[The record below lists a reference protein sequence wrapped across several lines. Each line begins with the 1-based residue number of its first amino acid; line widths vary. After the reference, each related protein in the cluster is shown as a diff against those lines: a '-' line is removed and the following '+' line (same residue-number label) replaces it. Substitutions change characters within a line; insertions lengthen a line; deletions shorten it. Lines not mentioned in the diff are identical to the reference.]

1 MIYFFSGTGNS
12 LHVARH
18 LADALG
24 EELCPMA
31 PFQLSPVG
39 ATGVFRGATECS
51 SGSTKGSESP
61 FATEEGRG
69 AIGLV
74 FPVYAWGIPNVVEQF
89 VRNYKASLLGG
100 RLEGGFFYAV
110 LTCGDDMGYAD
121 EVLEKA
127 LGRKL
132 DAVFSVQMPNTYVCL
147 PGFDVD
153 SSEVCQ
159 AKYAKEEVDVKE
171 IAACV
176 KERKSVRRLKR
187 GLFPWTKTYVIRPLF
202 NRYLLTD
209 KYFHV
214 DASRCIS
221 CGKCKKACL
230 VENIIISTPPKG
242 NCLLA
247 AEQLGSESDGGQK
260 RGGGFEVP
268 HWQSHCA
275 GCLACYHT
283 CPHHA
288 INFGKMTQKK
298 GQYSLP

>member
-1 MIYFFSGTGNS
+1 
-12 LHVARH
+12 
-18 LADALG
+18 
-24 EELCPMA
+24 
-31 PFQLSPVG
+31 
-39 ATGVFRGATECS
+39 
-51 SGSTKGSESP
+51 
-61 FATEEGRG
+61 
-69 AIGLV
+69 
-74 FPVYAWGIPNVVEQF
+74 
-89 VRNYKASLLGG
+89 
-100 RLEGGFFYAV
+100 
-110 LTCGDDMGYAD
+110 MGYAD

-153 SSEVCQ
+153 SPEVCQ
-159 AKYAKEEVDVKE
+159 AKYAKEESVVKE

-187 GLFPWTKTYVIRPLF
+187 GLFPWTKTYIIRPLF

-209 KYFHV
+209 MYFNV

-221 CGKCKKACL
+221 CGKCKKACP
-230 VENIIISTPPKG
+230 VENILISTPPKG
-242 NCLLA
+242 
-247 AEQLGSESDGGQK
+247 E
-260 RGGGFEVP
+260 RGGGLALP

-275 GCLACYHT
+275 GCLACYHA

-298 GQYSLP
+298 GQYTFNF